1 MCFSCLK
8 IDFLHGTIN
17 SVMVYQG
24 QVLKI
29 HSDFYY
35 VNSDEKI
42 HECKLREVLK
52 KQKQRVVVGDFVE
65 FEDEKITKILP
76 RKNFIP
82 RPAVSNIDQMVIVS
96 AVKEPILDFMQLNR
110 YICFA
115 KYYNIS
121 VKLCFN
127 KNDLSQDDMLI
138 ERVFSIYEP
147 LGYDIIFT
155 SALEKS
161 NIDDLIDVLKDKT
174 TALCGN
180 SGVGKSSLVNA
191 INPNLNL
198 RTGLVSEK
206 TERGTHT
213 TRHCEILKVTD
224 DIKIVD
230 TPGFSNL
237 RFDFILPLEISDL
250 FVEFDKYKGL
260 CKYSDCLHF
269 HEDGCAVLENLREI
283 AETRYESYVAFVK
296 EAQEYKE
303 KVKYSGI
310 KVETFSKEHNN
321 KSMAKISARKRQD
334 SRRLS
339 KQKLVKEETH
349 GEELY

>member
-1 MCFSCLK
+1 
-8 IDFLHGTIN
+8 
-17 SVMVYQG
+17 MVTQG
-24 QVLKI
+24 QILKI

-35 VNSDEKI
+35 VNSNNVL

-82 RPAVSNIDQMVIVS
+82 RPAVSNVDQMIVVS
-96 AVKEPILDFMQLNR
+96 AVKEPALDFMQLNR

-115 KYYNIS
+115 KYYNIP

-127 KNDLSQDDMLI
+127 KNDLSNDDMLI

-147 LGYDIIFT
+147 LGYDIVFT
-155 SALEKS
+155 SALENS
-161 NIDDLIDVLKDKT
+161 NIDDFMEILSGKT

-180 SGVGKSSLVNA
+180 SGVGKSSLINA

-198 RTGLVSEK
+198 KTKTVSEK

-213 TRHCEILKVTD
+213 TRHCEIIKVTE
-224 DIKIVD
+224 DINIVD

-237 RFDFILPLEISDL
+237 RFDFILPTEISNL

-260 CKYSDCLHF
+260 CKYSDCIHF
-269 HEDGCAVLENLREI
+269 HEDGCAVLKNLPKI
-283 AETRYESYVAFVK
+283 AETRYESYVSFVK

-303 KVKYSGI
+303 KIKYSGV
-310 KVETFSKEHNN
+310 KTETFSKEHNN
-321 KSMAKISARKRQD
+321 KSMAKISARKRQE

-339 KQKLVKEETH
+339 KQKLEKEDLEH
-349 GEELY
+349 EELY